1 MLTCVFVLPSLCLQ
15 SIQNVL
21 TLLSFEDLL
30 QFKTWFYQW
39 ERDLSRKQA
48 MEGDLLDFVDMILEK
63 LGI

>member
-15 SIQNVL
+15 SIQHVL
-21 TLLSFEDLL
+21 TSLPFNDLL
-30 QFKTWFYQW
+30 TFKTWFYQC
-39 ERDLSRKQA
+39 ERDLSQKQA